1 MTQSV
6 ITKYI
11 CLSRP
16 QGLEKSPNPRTVDS
30 ADHADQ
36 EGDSADRL
44 EANDQERDAVLK
56 QKADF
61 HVFPPHAPKGA

>member
-1 MTQSV
+1 MTLS
-6 ITKYI
+6 IILKYI

-16 QGLEKSPNPRTVDS
+16 QGLEKSPSPRTVES

-44 EANDQERDAVLK
+44 GANNQERDAVLK
-56 QKADF
+56 QKTNF
-61 HVFPPHAPKGA
+61 HVFPHASLDA